1 MKVKRP
7 ELFQQETVSSSSRH
21 PLLHNPGPKPR
32 VVDLF
37 PNSRMSE
44 GPRSVRSQC
53 PYCGVGCGLELQPPA
68 EKGRAVRRDE
78 EGNPMWTARGDRHHP
93 SNLGQVC
100 IKGATVGETLA
111 RGRLRQPLFRT
122 SIDDDFAPI
131 SWDEA
136 LGRITAQ
143 IHSSISLRGNADS
156 IAMYGSGQ
164 FHTEDYYLA
173 QKLLKGALGTNNF
186 DANSRLCMSS
196 AVAGYTRCLGSD
208 GPPCCYEDL
217 DHCSVAFLIGTNT
230 AECHPVLFQ
239 RLLKRKKRNPGSL
252 KIVVVDPRR
261 TDTAKAADIHL
272 PIAPGSDLAL
282 LHGIA
287 HLVLRENGQDPD
299 FIDDHTENYD
309 AFFDVA
315 ARWTPRRVARFC
327 HIPEKQLKEVAQLF
341 HRRQRVSSL
350 WSMGVNQRREG
361 TAVVGG
367 LINLHLLTGQIG
379 KEGAGPFS
387 LTGQPNAMGGREA
400 GGLAHLL
407 PGYRLVTNEQHRA
420 EVEQV
425 WTLPPGHISAKPG
438 LAAWE
443 QVKAMERGELDLW
456 WVAATN
462 PLVSMPDLDRVKAAM
477 RRCPLVVVSEAYAD
491 SETSHYAHL
500 LLPAAQWSEKDGA
513 MTNSERRITYC
524 PAFRRRFGESRPDWE
539 VFAEV
544 GRRLGYEKQFS
555 YDKASDV
562 YREFAQLTH
571 GRLCDV
577 SGLSHALLEHE
588 GPQQW
593 PFPAG
598 STPGGDAKRLYND
611 HHFATPS
618 GKARFCT
625 EQPLGLA
632 EPPCETYPLVLT
644 VGRYLGQWHTMTR
657 TGKVERLNKMH
668 PEPLLEIHPR
678 DAQEFKLRNGEL
690 AAISSRRGHLT
701 ATVEVTDRIRP
712 GCVFLPMHWG
722 FTQENACEA
731 NTLMHDH
738 ACPVSKQ
745 PELKACSV
753 IVAPAVS
760 MVKPEEQEKGRLDAL
775 RRLLT
780 PALR

>member
-1 MKVKRP
+1 
-7 ELFQQETVSSSSRH
+7 
-21 PLLHNPGPKPR
+21 
-32 VVDLF
+32 
-37 PNSRMSE
+37 MSE
-44 GPRSVRSQC
+44 GLRSVRSQC
-53 PYCGVGCGLELQPPA
+53 PYCGVGCGLELKPPA
-68 EKGRAVRRDE
+68 EKGQAVRRDA
-78 EGNPMWTARGDRHHP
+78 EGNPMWTARGDRAHP
-93 SNLGQVC
+93 SSLGQVC

-111 RGRLRQPLFRT
+111 RGRLRQPLYRSSLSDNFE
-122 SIDDDFAPI
+122 PI
-131 SWDEA
+131 SWDAAFE
-136 LGRITAQ
+136 RITDQ
-143 IHSSISLRGNADS
+143 IHTSLARRNSADG

-196 AVAGYTRCLGSD
+196 AVAGYTRSLGSD

-239 RLLKRKKRNPGSL
+239 RLLKRKRKNPGSL

-287 HLVLRENGQDPD
+287 HLVLRENGQDPA
-299 FIDDHTENYD
+299 FIDDHTENFD

-327 HIPEKQLKEVAQLF
+327 NIPEKRLREVAHLF
-341 HRRQRVSSL
+341 HRRQRVLSL

-407 PGYRLVTNEQHRA
+407 PGYRLVGNAEHRA
-420 EVEQV
+420 EVEQA
-425 WTLPPGHISAKPG
+425 WKLPAGQIAATPG
-438 LAAWE
+438 LAAWQ
-443 QVKAMERGELDLW
+443 QVEAMERGELDLW

-462 PLVSMPDLDRVKAAM
+462 PLVSLPDLERVKKAM
-477 RRCPLVVVSEAYAD
+477 GNCPLVVVSEAYAD
-491 SETSHYAHL
+491 SETSHYAHM
-500 LLPAAQWSEKDGA
+500 LLPAAQWSEKAGA
-513 MTNSERRITYC
+513 MTNSERRVTYC
-524 PAFRRRFGESRPDWE
+524 PAFRRRFGESRADWE

-544 GRRLGYEKQFS
+544 GRRLGYEDQFS
-555 YDKASDV
+555 YASAAEV
-562 YREFAQLTH
+562 YAEFSQLTR

-577 SGLSHALLEHE
+577 SGLSHTLLEQK
-588 GPQQW
+588 GAQQW
-593 PFPAG
+593 PFP
-598 STPGGDAKRLYND
+598 SDSSSDQPAKRLYSD
-611 HHFATPS
+611 HRFATPN
-618 GKARFCT
+618 GRARFCT
-625 EQPLGLA
+625 DQPLGLA
-632 EPPCETYPLVLT
+632 EPPCDTYPLVLT

-657 TGKVERLNKMH
+657 TGKVERLQTMH
-668 PEPLLEIHPR
+668 PEPLLEIHPG
-678 DAQEFKLRNGEL
+678 DAQELKLRNGEL

-701 ATVEVTDRIRP
+701 AKVMVTDRIRR
-712 GCVFLPMHWG
+712 GTVFLPMHWG
-722 FTQENACEA
+722 FTQEKACEA
-731 NTLMHDH
+731 NTLMHDQ

-745 PELKACSV
+745 PELKACAV

-760 MVKPEEQEKGRLDAL
+760 VVKPVEQQKGRLDAL

>member
-1 MKVKRP
+1 
-7 ELFQQETVSSSSRH
+7 
-21 PLLHNPGPKPR
+21 
-32 VVDLF
+32 
-37 PNSRMSE
+37 MSD

-53 PYCGVGCGLELQPPA
+53 PYCGVGCGLELLPPA
-68 EKGRAVRRDE
+68 VKGQAVKRDA
-78 EGNPMWTARGDRHHP
+78 EGNPMWTARGDRKHP
-93 SNLGQVC
+93 SSLGQVC

-111 RGRLRQPLFRT
+111 RGRLRQPLFRSKLT
-122 SIDDDFAPI
+122 DDFAPI
-131 SWDEA
+131 SWDDA
-136 LGRITAQ
+136 LDKITGQ
-143 IHSSISLRGNADS
+143 IQASVARRGNADG

-196 AVAGYTRCLGSD
+196 AVAGYTRSLGSD
-208 GPPCCYEDL
+208 GPPCSYDDL
-217 DHCSVAFLIGTNT
+217 DHCTVAFLIGTNT

-239 RLLKRKKRNPGSL
+239 RLLKRKRKNPGSV

-287 HLVLRENGQDPD
+287 HLVLRDNGQDPA

-315 ARWTPRRVARFC
+315 ARWTPRRVALFC
-327 HIPEKQLKEVAQLF
+327 NIPEKRLRDVAALF
-341 HRRQRVSSL
+341 HRRQKVLSL

-361 TAVVGG
+361 TAVVQG

-407 PGYRLVTNEQHRA
+407 PGYRLVANPEHRA
-420 EVEQV
+420 EVEQA
-425 WTLPPGHISAKPG
+425 WQLPAGQIAAKPG
-438 LAAWE
+438 LAAWQ
-443 QVKAMERGELDLW
+443 QVEAMERGDLDLW

-462 PLVSMPDLDRVKAAM
+462 PLVSMPDLDRVKQAM
-477 RRCPLVVVSEAYAD
+477 GNCPLVVVSEAYAD

-500 LLPAAQWSEKDGA
+500 LLPAAQWSEKAGA
-513 MTNSERRITYC
+513 MTNSERRVTFC
-524 PAFRRRFGESRPDWE
+524 PAYRLRFGESRPDWE
-539 VFAEV
+539 VFADV
-544 GRRLGYEKQFS
+544 GRRLGYTEQFRFDS
-555 YDKASDV
+555 AAEV
-562 YREFAQLTH
+562 YAEFTRLTQ

-577 SGLSHALLEHE
+577 SGLSHELLEQA

-593 PFPAG
+593 PYPIG
-598 STPGGDAKRLYND
+598 NKPDTTSKRLYTD
-611 HHFATPS
+611 HQFATPS
-618 GKARFCT
+618 GRARFST
-625 EQPLGLA
+625 DQPLGLA
-632 EPPCETYPLVLT
+632 EPPCDTYPLVLT

-657 TGKVERLNKMH
+657 TGKVERLMKQH
-668 PEPLLEIHPR
+668 PEPLLEIHPS
-678 DAQEFKLRNGEL
+678 DAQELQLRNGEL

-701 ATVEVTDRIRP
+701 ATVKVTDRIRC
-712 GCVFLPMHWG
+712 GTVFLPMHWG
-722 FTQENACEA
+722 FTQEKACEA
-731 NTLMHDH
+731 NTLMHDD

-745 PELKACSV
+745 PELKACAV

-760 MVKPEEQEKGRLDAL
+760 VVKPVEQEKGRLEAL